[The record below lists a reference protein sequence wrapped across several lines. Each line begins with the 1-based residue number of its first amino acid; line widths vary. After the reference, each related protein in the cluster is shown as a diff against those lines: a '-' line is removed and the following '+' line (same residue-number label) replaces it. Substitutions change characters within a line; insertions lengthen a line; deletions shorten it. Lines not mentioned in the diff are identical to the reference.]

1 MLLIAQNDLKHFTGY
16 HPEAIDGLPIKLNGC
31 VDDPG
36 TQIRFRILTV
46 IIQPGAQVLIPHQR
60 TKHRNLLAS

>member
-1 MLLIAQNDLKHFTGY
+1 MLLIAQNYLKHFTGY

-36 TQIRFRILTV
+36 VQVRLRMLAV
-46 IIQPGAQVLIPHQR
+46 IAQPGAQVLISHQR
-60 TKHRNLLAS
+60 TEYRNLLAP